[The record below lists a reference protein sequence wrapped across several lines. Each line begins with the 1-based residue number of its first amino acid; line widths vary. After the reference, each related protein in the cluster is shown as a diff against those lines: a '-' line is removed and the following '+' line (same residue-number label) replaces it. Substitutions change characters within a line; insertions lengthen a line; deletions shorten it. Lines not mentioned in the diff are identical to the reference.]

1 MFLVKKISV
10 VIVVLICFLACS
22 QESFI
27 KLQKKAQEQEN
38 DGSKRPSYVDSD
50 YEVFSETIFL
60 QNMVYQP
67 IEERNAFFQLTKDG
81 DDSFNPETSVILL
94 NEPSDNNEKNPPLYQ
109 NDPNNNANNEKNP
122 PLYQNDPNNN
132 ANNEKNPPLYQNDP
146 NNNANNEKSP
156 FLYKPKRKAKN
167 PKLIEYSQ
175 QDFYPLKNGD
185 IMMSKEGDQWLIE
198 IKSKALKRFLKDQN
212 DKDRQ
217 IQTFTFNDTKT
228 QIAQFKGKI
237 SSYVYTT
244 NDSDLSLR
252 PFYESFLL
260 EKKSDDLYMV
270 DKALDA
276 IEVSKCQMVL
286 KKHSTDKLDSQ
297 HKAISIDLDFKKER
311 FKSDT
316 ELFLECQS

>member
-1 MFLVKKISV
+1 MFLVKKIGV
-10 VIVVLICFLACS
+10 VVVVLIGFLACS
-22 QESFI
+22 QERFI
-27 KLQKKAQEQEN
+27 QLQKKAQEQEN

-60 QNMVYQP
+60 KNMVYQP
-67 IEERNAFFQLTKDG
+67 IKERDAFAQLTKDE

-94 NEPSDNNEKNPPLYQ
+94 NEPSDNDTKNPPLNQ
-109 NDPNNNANNEKNP
+109 NESSNNTASNDTKN
-122 PLYQNDPNNN
+122 
-132 ANNEKNPPLYQNDP
+132 
-146 NNNANNEKSP
+146 P
-156 FLYKPKRKAKN
+156 FLYKPKRKTKD

-175 QDFYPLKNGD
+175 QNFYPLKDGD
-185 IMMSKEGDQWLIE
+185 IVMSKEGDQWLIE

-244 NDSDLSLR
+244 NNSNLSLR

-260 EKKSDDLYMV
+260 EKKSDDFYTIEN
-270 DKALDA
+270 KALDA
-276 IEVSKCQMVL
+276 IEIQKCQMVL

>member
-1 MFLVKKISV
+1 MFLVKKIGV
-10 VIVVLICFLACS
+10 VVVVLIGFLACS
-22 QESFI
+22 QERFI
-27 KLQKKAQEQEN
+27 QLQKKAQEQEN

-60 QNMVYQP
+60 QNMVHQP
-67 IEERNAFFQLTKDG
+67 IKERDAFAQLTNNE

-94 NEPSDNNEKNPPLYQ
+94 DEPSDNDTKNPPLNQ
-109 NDPNNNANNEKNP
+109 NESNNNTASNDTKN
-122 PLYQNDPNNN
+122 
-132 ANNEKNPPLYQNDP
+132 
-146 NNNANNEKSP
+146 P
-156 FLYKPKRKAKN
+156 FLYKPKRKTKD

-175 QDFYPLKNGD
+175 QNFYPLKDGD
-185 IMMSKEGDQWLIE
+185 IMISKEGDQWLIK

-244 NDSDLSLR
+244 NNSDLSLR
-252 PFYESFLL
+252 SFYESFLL
-260 EKKSDDLYMV
+260 EKKSDDLYTIGAIG

-276 IEVSKCQMVL
+276 IEIQKCQMVL

>member
-10 VIVVLICFLACS
+10 VIMILICFLACS
-22 QESFI
+22 QERFI

-67 IEERNAFFQLTKDG
+67 IEERNAFFQLTKDE
-81 DDSFNPETSVILL
+81 DNSFNPETSVILL
-94 NEPSDNNEKNPPLYQ
+94 NEPSDNDTKN
-109 NDPNNNANNEKNP
+109 
-122 PLYQNDPNNN
+122 
-132 ANNEKNPPLYQNDP
+132 
-146 NNNANNEKSP
+146 P
-156 FLYKPKRKAKN
+156 FLYKPKRKTKN

-175 QDFYPLKNGD
+175 QNFYPLKDGD
-185 IMMSKEGDQWLIE
+185 IVMSKEGDQWLVE

-244 NDSDLSLR
+244 NNSDLSLR
-252 PFYESFLL
+252 PFYKSFLL
-260 EKKSDDLYMV
+260 EKKSDDFYTIGAIG
-270 DKALDA
+270 DKALDT

-316 ELFLECQS
+316 ELFLECLKES

>member
-1 MFLVKKISV
+1 MFLVKKIGV
-10 VIVVLICFLACS
+10 VIMILICFLACS
-22 QESFI
+22 QERFI

-67 IEERNAFFQLTKDG
+67 IEERNAFFQLTKDEN
-81 DDSFNPETSVILL
+81 DSFNPETSVILL
-94 NEPSDNNEKNPPLYQ
+94 NELSDNNEKNPPLYQ

-122 PLYQNDPNNN
+122 
-132 ANNEKNPPLYQNDP
+132 
-146 NNNANNEKSP
+146 
-156 FLYKPKRKAKN
+156 FLYKPKRKTKN

-175 QDFYPLKNGD
+175 QNFYPLKDGD
-185 IMMSKEGDQWLIE
+185 IVMSKEGDQWLVE

-260 EKKSDDLYMV
+260 EKKSDDFYTIGAIG

-276 IEVSKCQMVL
+276 IEISKCQMVL

>member
-1 MFLVKKISV
+1 MFLVKKIGV
-10 VIVVLICFLACS
+10 VIVVLIGFLACS
-22 QESFI
+22 QERFI
-27 KLQKKAQEQEN
+27 QLQKKAQEQEN

-60 QNMVYQP
+60 QNMVHQP
-67 IEERNAFFQLTKDG
+67 IKERDAFIQPTKDG
-81 DDSFNPETSVILL
+81 DDSFNSETSVILL
-94 NEPSDNNEKNPPLYQ
+94 DEPSDNDTKNPPLNQ
-109 NDPNNNANNEKNP
+109 NESSNNTANNDTKN
-122 PLYQNDPNNN
+122 
-132 ANNEKNPPLYQNDP
+132 
-146 NNNANNEKSP
+146 P
-156 FLYKPKRKAKN
+156 FLYKPKRKTKD

-175 QDFYPLKNGD
+175 QNFYPLKDGD
-185 IMMSKEGDQWLIE
+185 IVMSKEGDQWLIE

-244 NDSDLSLR
+244 NNSDLSLR

-260 EKKSDDLYMV
+260 EKKSEDLYTIG

-276 IEVSKCQMVL
+276 IEIQKCQMVL

>member
-1 MFLVKKISV
+1 MFLVKKIGV
-10 VIVVLICFLACS
+10 VIMILICFLACS
-22 QESFI
+22 QERFI

-38 DGSKRPSYVDSD
+38 DGSQRPSYVDSD

-67 IEERNAFFQLTKDG
+67 IEERNAFFQLTKDE

-94 NEPSDNNEKNPPLYQ
+94 NEPSDNDTKNPPLYP
-109 NDPNNNANNEKNP
+109 NDPHNNTANNDTKN
-122 PLYQNDPNNN
+122 
-132 ANNEKNPPLYQNDP
+132 
-146 NNNANNEKSP
+146 P

-175 QDFYPLKNGD
+175 QDFYPLKDGD
-185 IMMSKEGDQWLIE
+185 IIMSKEGDQWLVE

-244 NDSDLSLR
+244 NNSDLSLR

-260 EKKSDDLYMV
+260 EKKSDNLYTIG
-270 DKALDA
+270 DKTLDA
-276 IEVSKCQMVL
+276 IEISKCQMVL

>member
-1 MFLVKKISV
+1 M
-10 VIVVLICFLACS
+10 VLIGFLACS
-22 QESFI
+22 QERFI
-27 KLQKKAQEQEN
+27 QLQKKAQEQEN

-50 YEVFSETIFL
+50 HEVFSETIFL

-67 IEERNAFFQLTKDG
+67 TEERDSFAQLTKDEN
-81 DDSFNPETSVILL
+81 DSFNSETSVILL

-109 NDPNNNANNEKNP
+109 NDPNNNANNEK
-122 PLYQNDPNNN
+122 
-132 ANNEKNPPLYQNDP
+132 
-146 NNNANNEKSP
+146 SP
-156 FLYKPKRKAKN
+156 FLYKPKRKTKN

-185 IMMSKEGDQWLIE
+185 IIMSKEGDQWLVE

-260 EKKSDDLYMV
+260 EKKSDDFYTIGAIG

-276 IEVSKCQMVL
+276 IEIHKCQMVL

-316 ELFLECQS
+316 ELFLECLKES

>member
-1 MFLVKKISV
+1 MFLVKKIGV
-10 VIVVLICFLACS
+10 VIMISICFLACS

-67 IEERNAFFQLTKDG
+67 IEKRNAFFQLTKDE
-81 DDSFNPETSVILL
+81 DNSFNPENSVILL
-94 NEPSDNNEKNPPLYQ
+94 NEPSDNNEKNPPLYP
-109 NDPNNNANNEKNP
+109 NDPHNNDDNDNNSQKN
-122 PLYQNDPNNN
+122 
-132 ANNEKNPPLYQNDP
+132 
-146 NNNANNEKSP
+146 P
-156 FLYKPKRKAKN
+156 FLYKPKRKTKN

-198 IKSKALKRFLKDQN
+198 IQSKALKRFLKDQN

-260 EKKSDDLYMV
+260 EKKSDNVYTIEN
-270 DKALDA
+270 KALDTME
-276 IEVSKCQMVL
+276 ISKCQMVL

-316 ELFLECQS
+316 ELFLECLKES

>member
-1 MFLVKKISV
+1 M
-10 VIVVLICFLACS
+10 VLIGFLACS
-22 QESFI
+22 QERFI
-27 KLQKKAQEQEN
+27 QLQKKAQEQEN

-60 QNMVYQP
+60 QNMVHQP
-67 IEERNAFFQLTKDG
+67 IKERDAFVQPTKDG

-94 NEPSDNNEKNPPLYQ
+94 NEPSDNDTKNPPLNQ
-109 NDPNNNANNEKNP
+109 NESSNNTTSNDTKN
-122 PLYQNDPNNN
+122 
-132 ANNEKNPPLYQNDP
+132 
-146 NNNANNEKSP
+146 P
-156 FLYKPKRKAKN
+156 FLYKPKRKTKD

-175 QDFYPLKNGD
+175 QNFYPLKDGD
-185 IMMSKEGDQWLIE
+185 IIMSKEGDQWLIK

-212 DKDRQ
+212 NKDRQ

-244 NDSDLSLR
+244 NNSNLSLR

-260 EKKSDDLYMV
+260 EKKSDDLYTIG

-276 IEVSKCQMVL
+276 IEIHKCQMVL

>member
-1 MFLVKKISV
+1 MFLVKKIGMV
-10 VIVVLICFLACS
+10 VVVLIGFLACS
-22 QESFI
+22 QERFI
-27 KLQKKAQEQEN
+27 QLQKKAQEQEN

-60 QNMVYQP
+60 QNMVHQP
-67 IEERNAFFQLTKDG
+67 TEERGTFAQLTKDG
-81 DDSFNPETSVILL
+81 DDSFSPETSVILL
-94 NEPSDNNEKNPPLYQ
+94 NEPSDNDTKNPPLNQ
-109 NDPNNNANNEKNP
+109 NESNNNTASNDTKN
-122 PLYQNDPNNN
+122 
-132 ANNEKNPPLYQNDP
+132 
-146 NNNANNEKSP
+146 P
-156 FLYKPKRKAKN
+156 FLYKPKRKTKD

-175 QDFYPLKNGD
+175 QNFYPLKDGD

-198 IKSKALKRFLKDQN
+198 IKSKSLKRFLKDQN

-244 NDSDLSLR
+244 NNSDLSLR

-260 EKKSDDLYMV
+260 EKKSDDFYTIR

-276 IEVSKCQMVL
+276 IEIHKCQMVL

>member
-1 MFLVKKISV
+1 MFLVKKIGV

-22 QESFI
+22 QERFI

-60 QNMVYQP
+60 KNMVYQP
-67 IEERNAFFQLTKDG
+67 TEERDSFAQLTNDKDN
-81 DDSFNPETSVILL
+81 DPKETPLILL

-109 NDPNNNANNEKNP
+109 NDPNNNANNEKI
-122 PLYQNDPNNN
+122 
-132 ANNEKNPPLYQNDP
+132 
-146 NNNANNEKSP
+146 P
-156 FLYKPKRKAKN
+156 FLYKPKRKTKN

-175 QDFYPLKNGD
+175 QNFYPLKDGD
-185 IMMSKEGDQWLIE
+185 IVMSKEGDQWLVE
-198 IKSKALKRFLKDQN
+198 IQSKALKRFLKDQN

-217 IQTFTFNDTKT
+217 IQTFIFNDTKT

-244 NDSDLSLR
+244 NNSDLSLR

-260 EKKSDDLYMV
+260 EKKSDDLYTIG
-270 DKALDA
+270 DKALDT

-316 ELFLECQS
+316 ELFLECLKES

>member
-1 MFLVKKISV
+1 MFLVKKIGV
-10 VIVVLICFLACS
+10 VIMILICFLACS
-22 QESFI
+22 QERFI

-38 DGSKRPSYVDSD
+38 DGSQRPSYVDSD
-50 YEVFSETIFL
+50 HEVFSETIFL

-81 DDSFNPETSVILL
+81 NDSFNPETSVILL

-122 PLYQNDPNNN
+122 
-132 ANNEKNPPLYQNDP
+132 
-146 NNNANNEKSP
+146 
-156 FLYKPKRKAKN
+156 FLYKPKRKTKN

-175 QDFYPLKNGD
+175 QNFYPLKDGD
-185 IMMSKEGDQWLIE
+185 IVMSKEGDQWLIE

-244 NDSDLSLR
+244 NNSDLSLR

-260 EKKSDDLYMV
+260 EKKSDDLYTIGAIG

-276 IEVSKCQMVL
+276 IEISKCQMVL

-297 HKAISIDLDFKKER
+297 HKAISIDLDFKKEH

>member
-1 MFLVKKISV
+1 MFLVKKIGV
-10 VIVVLICFLACS
+10 VIMILVCFLACS

-27 KLQKKAQEQEN
+27 KMQKKAQEQEN

-67 IEERNAFFQLTKDG
+67 IEERDSFAQLTKDEN
-81 DDSFNPETSVILL
+81 DSFNPETSVILL

-122 PLYQNDPNNN
+122 
-132 ANNEKNPPLYQNDP
+132 
-146 NNNANNEKSP
+146 

-185 IMMSKEGDQWLIE
+185 IIMSKERDQWLVE
-198 IKSKALKRFLKDQN
+198 IQSKALKRFLKDQN

-260 EKKSDDLYMV
+260 EKKSDDFYTIGAIG

-276 IEVSKCQMVL
+276 IEISKCQMVL

-316 ELFLECQS
+316 ELFLECLKES

>member
-1 MFLVKKISV
+1 MFLVKKIGV
-10 VIVVLICFLACS
+10 VVVVLIGFLACS
-22 QESFI
+22 QERFI
-27 KLQKKAQEQEN
+27 QLQKKAQEQEN

-60 QNMVYQP
+60 KNMVYQP
-67 IEERNAFFQLTKDG
+67 IKERDAFIQPTKDG

-94 NEPSDNNEKNPPLYQ
+94 DEPSDNDAKN
-109 NDPNNNANNEKNP
+109 
-122 PLYQNDPNNN
+122 
-132 ANNEKNPPLYQNDP
+132 
-146 NNNANNEKSP
+146 P
-156 FLYKPKRKAKN
+156 FLYKPKRKTKE

-175 QDFYPLKNGD
+175 QNFYPLKDGD
-185 IMMSKEGDQWLIE
+185 IVMSKEGDQWLIE

-244 NDSDLSLR
+244 NNSNLSLR

-260 EKKSDDLYMV
+260 EKKSDDFYMIGAIG

-276 IEVSKCQMVL
+276 IEIQKCQMVL

>member
-1 MFLVKKISV
+1 MFLVKKIGV
-10 VIVVLICFLACS
+10 VVVVLICFLACS
-22 QESFI
+22 QERFI

-38 DGSKRPSYVDSD
+38 DGSRRPSYVDSD

-67 IEERNAFFQLTKDG
+67 IEERNAFFQLTKDE

-109 NDPNNNANNEKNP
+109 NESHNNA
-122 PLYQNDPNNN
+122 
-132 ANNEKNPPLYQNDP
+132 ANNDTKN
-146 NNNANNEKSP
+146 P
-156 FLYKPKRKAKN
+156 FLYKPKRKTKN

-185 IMMSKEGDQWLIE
+185 IIMSKEGDQWLIE

-217 IQTFTFNDTKT
+217 IQTFTFDDTKT

-260 EKKSDDLYMV
+260 EKKSDDLYTIG
-270 DKALDA
+270 DKALDT
-276 IEVSKCQMVL
+276 IEISKCQIVL

>member
-1 MFLVKKISV
+1 MFLVKKIGV
-10 VIVVLICFLACS
+10 VVVVLIGFLACS
-22 QESFI
+22 QERFI
-27 KLQKKAQEQEN
+27 QLQKKAQEQEN

-60 QNMVYQP
+60 QNMVHQP
-67 IEERNAFFQLTKDG
+67 IKERDALAQLTKDE

-94 NEPSDNNEKNPPLYQ
+94 NEPSDNDTKNPPLNQ
-109 NDPNNNANNEKNP
+109 NESDNNTANNDTKN
-122 PLYQNDPNNN
+122 
-132 ANNEKNPPLYQNDP
+132 
-146 NNNANNEKSP
+146 P
-156 FLYKPKRKAKN
+156 FLYKPKRKTKD

-175 QDFYPLKNGD
+175 QNFYPLKDGD
-185 IMMSKEGDQWLIE
+185 IVMSKEGDQWLIE

-217 IQTFTFNDTKT
+217 IQTFIFNDTKT

-244 NDSDLSLR
+244 NNSNLSLR

-260 EKKSDDLYMV
+260 EKKSDDLYTIG

-276 IEVSKCQMVL
+276 IEIQKCQMVL

>member
-1 MFLVKKISV
+1 MFLVKKIGV

-22 QESFI
+22 QERFI

-38 DGSKRPSYVDSD
+38 DGSQRPSYVDSD

-60 QNMVYQP
+60 KNMVYQP
-67 IEERNAFFQLTKDG
+67 TEERDSFAQLTKDG
-81 DDSFNPETSVILL
+81 NDSFNPETSVILL
-94 NEPSDNNEKNPPLYQ
+94 NEPSDNDTKNPSLY
-109 NDPNNNANNEKNP
+109 PNESNTNTANNDTKN
-122 PLYQNDPNNN
+122 
-132 ANNEKNPPLYQNDP
+132 
-146 NNNANNEKSP
+146 P
-156 FLYKPKRKAKN
+156 FLYKPKRKTKN

-175 QDFYPLKNGD
+175 QNFYPLKNGD
-185 IMMSKEGDQWLIE
+185 IMMSKEGDQWLVE

-260 EKKSDDLYMV
+260 EKKSDNVYTIG
-270 DKALDA
+270 DKALDT
-276 IEVSKCQMVL
+276 IEISKCQMVL

>member
-1 MFLVKKISV
+1 M
-10 VIVVLICFLACS
+10 LARELY
-22 QESFI
+22 QNA
-27 KLQKKAQEQEN
+27 KKAQEQEN

-67 IEERNAFFQLTKDG
+67 IEERNAFFQLTKDE
-81 DDSFNPETSVILL
+81 DNSFNPENSVILL
-94 NEPSDNNEKNPPLYQ
+94 NEPSDNNEKNPPSYP
-109 NDPNNNANNEKNP
+109 NDSNNNDNNANNSQKN
-122 PLYQNDPNNN
+122 
-132 ANNEKNPPLYQNDP
+132 
-146 NNNANNEKSP
+146 P
-156 FLYKPKRKAKN
+156 FLYKPKRKTKN

-185 IMMSKEGDQWLIE
+185 IIMSKEGDQWLIK
-198 IKSKALKRFLKDQN
+198 IQSKALKRFLKDQN

-228 QIAQFKGKI
+228 QIVQFKGKI

-260 EKKSDDLYMV
+260 EKKSDNVYTIEN
-270 DKALDA
+270 KALDTME
-276 IEVSKCQMVL
+276 ISKCQMVL

>member
-1 MFLVKKISV
+1 MFLVKKIGV
-10 VIVVLICFLACS
+10 VVVVLIGFLACS
-22 QESFI
+22 QERFI
-27 KLQKKAQEQEN
+27 QLQKKAQEQEN

-60 QNMVYQP
+60 QNMVHQP
-67 IEERNAFFQLTKDG
+67 IKERDAFVQPTKDG

-94 NEPSDNNEKNPPLYQ
+94 DEPSDNDTKSPPLNQ
-109 NDPNNNANNEKNP
+109 NESNNNTANNDTKN
-122 PLYQNDPNNN
+122 
-132 ANNEKNPPLYQNDP
+132 
-146 NNNANNEKSP
+146 P
-156 FLYKPKRKAKN
+156 FLYKPKRKTKD

-175 QDFYPLKNGD
+175 QNFYPLKDGD

-212 DKDRQ
+212 DKNRQ
-217 IQTFTFNDTKT
+217 IQTFIFNDTKT

-244 NDSDLSLR
+244 NNSNLSLR

-260 EKKSDDLYMV
+260 EKKSDDLYTIGG
-270 DKALDA
+270 KALDA
-276 IEVSKCQMVL
+276 IEIQKCQMVL

-316 ELFLECQS
+316 ELFLECQN

>member
-1 MFLVKKISV
+1 MILV
-10 VIVVLICFLACS
+10 CFLACS

-27 KLQKKAQEQEN
+27 KMQKKAQEQEN

-67 IEERNAFFQLTKDG
+67 IEKRNAFFQLTKDE
-81 DDSFNPETSVILL
+81 DNSFNLETSVILL

-109 NDPNNNANNEKNP
+109 NDPNNNANNEK
-122 PLYQNDPNNN
+122 
-132 ANNEKNPPLYQNDP
+132 
-146 NNNANNEKSP
+146 SP
-156 FLYKPKRKAKN
+156 FLYKPKRKTKN

-185 IMMSKEGDQWLIE
+185 IVMSKEGDQWLIE

-260 EKKSDDLYMV
+260 EKKSDNLYTIG

-276 IEVSKCQMVL
+276 IEISKCQMVL

-316 ELFLECQS
+316 ELFLECLKES

>member
-1 MFLVKKISV
+1 M
-10 VIVVLICFLACS
+10 VLIGFLACS
-22 QESFI
+22 QERFI
-27 KLQKKAQEQEN
+27 QLQKKAQEQEN

-60 QNMVYQP
+60 QNMVHQP
-67 IEERNAFFQLTKDG
+67 IKERDAFIQPTKDG
-81 DDSFNPETSVILL
+81 DDSFNSETSVILL
-94 NEPSDNNEKNPPLYQ
+94 DEPSDNDTKNPPLNQ
-109 NDPNNNANNEKNP
+109 NESSNNTANNDTKN
-122 PLYQNDPNNN
+122 
-132 ANNEKNPPLYQNDP
+132 
-146 NNNANNEKSP
+146 P
-156 FLYKPKRKAKN
+156 FLYKPKRKTKD

-175 QDFYPLKNGD
+175 QNFYPLKDGD
-185 IMMSKEGDQWLIE
+185 IVMSKEGDQWLIE

-244 NDSDLSLR
+244 NNSDLSLR

-260 EKKSDDLYMV
+260 EKKSEDLYTIG

-276 IEVSKCQMVL
+276 IEIQKCQMVL

>member
-1 MFLVKKISV
+1 MFLVKKIGV
-10 VIVVLICFLACS
+10 VIMILICFLACS

-27 KLQKKAQEQEN
+27 KMQKKAQEQEN

-67 IEERNAFFQLTKDG
+67 IEERNAFFQLTKDE
-81 DDSFNPETSVILL
+81 DNSFNPENSVILL
-94 NEPSDNNEKNPPLYQ
+94 NEPSDNNEKNPPSYP
-109 NDPNNNANNEKNP
+109 NDPNNN
-122 PLYQNDPNNN
+122 DNN
-132 ANNEKNPPLYQNDP
+132 ANNSQKN
-146 NNNANNEKSP
+146 P
-156 FLYKPKRKAKN
+156 FLYKPKRKTKN

-185 IMMSKEGDQWLIE
+185 IIMSKEGDQWLIK
-198 IKSKALKRFLKDQN
+198 IQSKALKRFLKDQN

-244 NDSDLSLR
+244 NNSDLSLR

-260 EKKSDDLYMV
+260 EKKSDNVYTIEN
-270 DKALDA
+270 KALDTME
-276 IEVSKCQMVL
+276 ISKCQMVL

>member
-10 VIVVLICFLACS
+10 VIMVLICFLACS

-67 IEERNAFFQLTKDG
+67 IEERNAFFQLTNDENNDPK
-81 DDSFNPETSVILL
+81 ETPLILL
-94 NEPSDNNEKNPPLYQ
+94 NEPSDNNEKNPLSYP
-109 NDPNNNANNEKNP
+109 NDPNNN
-122 PLYQNDPNNN
+122 DDN
-132 ANNEKNPPLYQNDP
+132 ANNSQKN
-146 NNNANNEKSP
+146 P
-156 FLYKPKRKAKN
+156 FLYKKRKAKN

-185 IMMSKEGDQWLIE
+185 IIMSKEGDQWLIE

-260 EKKSDDLYMV
+260 EKKSDDLYTIG

-276 IEVSKCQMVL
+276 IEISKCQMVL

-316 ELFLECQS
+316 ELFLECKS

>member
-10 VIVVLICFLACS
+10 VIMILICFLACS
-22 QESFI
+22 QERFI

-38 DGSKRPSYVDSD
+38 NGSKRPSYVDSD

-67 IEERNAFFQLTKDG
+67 TEERDSFAQLTKDE
-81 DDSFNPETSVILL
+81 DDSFNPKTSVILL
-94 NEPSDNNEKNPPLYQ
+94 NEPSDNDTKNPPLYQ

-122 PLYQNDPNNN
+122 
-132 ANNEKNPPLYQNDP
+132 
-146 NNNANNEKSP
+146 
-156 FLYKPKRKAKN
+156 FLYKPKRKTKN

-175 QDFYPLKNGD
+175 QNFYPLKNGD
-185 IMMSKEGDQWLIE
+185 IVMSKEGDQWLVE

-260 EKKSDDLYMV
+260 EKKSDDLYTIG

>member
-10 VIVVLICFLACS
+10 VIMVLICFLACS
-22 QESFI
+22 QERFI

-67 IEERNAFFQLTKDG
+67 IEERNAFFQLTNDEDNDPK
-81 DDSFNPETSVILL
+81 ETSVILL
-94 NEPSDNNEKNPPLYQ
+94 NEPSDN
-109 NDPNNNANNEKNP
+109 DT
-122 PLYQNDPNNN
+122 
-132 ANNEKNPPLYQNDP
+132 KNPPLYQNDP

-156 FLYKPKRKAKN
+156 FLYKPKRKTKN

-175 QDFYPLKNGD
+175 QNFYPLKNGD
-185 IMMSKEGDQWLIE
+185 IVMSKEGDQWLVE

-260 EKKSDDLYMV
+260 EKKSDDLYTIG

>member
-10 VIVVLICFLACS
+10 VIMILVCFLACS

-81 DDSFNPETSVILL
+81 NDSFNPETSVILL
-94 NEPSDNNEKNPPLYQ
+94 NEPSDNNEKNPLSYP
-109 NDPNNNANNEKNP
+109 NDPHNNTANNDTKN
-122 PLYQNDPNNN
+122 
-132 ANNEKNPPLYQNDP
+132 
-146 NNNANNEKSP
+146 P
-156 FLYKPKRKAKN
+156 FLYKPKRKTKN

-175 QDFYPLKNGD
+175 QDFYPLKDGD
-185 IMMSKEGDQWLIE
+185 IMMSKEGDQWLVE

-276 IEVSKCQMVL
+276 IEISKCQMVL

>member
-1 MFLVKKISV
+1 M
-10 VIVVLICFLACS
+10 
-22 QESFI
+22 
-27 KLQKKAQEQEN
+27 QKKAQEQEN

-60 QNMVYQP
+60 QNMVHQP
-67 IEERNAFFQLTKDG
+67 IKERDAFAQLTKDG
-81 DDSFNPETSVILL
+81 NDSFNPETSVILL

-122 PLYQNDPNNN
+122 
-132 ANNEKNPPLYQNDP
+132 
-146 NNNANNEKSP
+146 
-156 FLYKPKRKAKN
+156 FLYKPKRKTKN

-175 QDFYPLKNGD
+175 QNFYPLKNGD
-185 IMMSKEGDQWLIE
+185 IMMSKEGDQWLVE

-260 EKKSDDLYMV
+260 EKKSDDLYTIG
-270 DKALDA
+270 DKALDT

>member
-1 MFLVKKISV
+1 MFLVKKIGV
-10 VIVVLICFLACS
+10 VVVVLICFLACS
-22 QESFI
+22 QERFI

-67 IEERNAFFQLTKDG
+67 TEERDSFAQLTKDEN
-81 DDSFNPETSVILL
+81 DSFNPETSVILL
-94 NEPSDNNEKNPPLYQ
+94 NEPSDN
-109 NDPNNNANNEKNP
+109 DT
-122 PLYQNDPNNN
+122 
-132 ANNEKNPPLYQNDP
+132 KNPPLYQNDP

-156 FLYKPKRKAKN
+156 FLYKPKRKTKN

-175 QDFYPLKNGD
+175 QNFYPLKDGD
-185 IMMSKEGDQWLIE
+185 IIMSKERDQWLVE
-198 IKSKALKRFLKDQN
+198 IKSKALKRFLRDQN

-252 PFYESFLL
+252 PFYKSFLL
-260 EKKSDDLYMV
+260 EKKSDNVYMIG

-276 IEVSKCQMVL
+276 IEISKCQMVL

>member
-1 MFLVKKISV
+1 MFLVKKIGV
-10 VIVVLICFLACS
+10 VVVVLIGFLACS
-22 QESFI
+22 QERFVQ
-27 KLQKKAQEQEN
+27 LQKKAQEQEN

-60 QNMVYQP
+60 QNMVHQP
-67 IEERNAFFQLTKDG
+67 IKERDAFVQPTKDG

-94 NEPSDNNEKNPPLYQ
+94 DEPSDNDTKNPPLNQ
-109 NDPNNNANNEKNP
+109 NESSNNTASNDTKN
-122 PLYQNDPNNN
+122 
-132 ANNEKNPPLYQNDP
+132 
-146 NNNANNEKSP
+146 P
-156 FLYKPKRKAKN
+156 FLYKPKRKTKD

-175 QDFYPLKNGD
+175 QNFYPLKDGD
-185 IMMSKEGDQWLIE
+185 IVMSKEGDQWLIE

-244 NDSDLSLR
+244 NNSNLSLR

-260 EKKSDDLYMV
+260 EKKSDDFYMIGAIG

-276 IEVSKCQMVL
+276 IEIQKCQMVL

>member
-1 MFLVKKISV
+1 M
-10 VIVVLICFLACS
+10 
-22 QESFI
+22 
-27 KLQKKAQEQEN
+27 QKKAQEQEN

-60 QNMVYQP
+60 KNMVHHPIKERDAFAQP
-67 IEERNAFFQLTKDG
+67 TKDE

-94 NEPSDNNEKNPPLYQ
+94 DEPSDNDTKSPPLNQ
-109 NDPNNNANNEKNP
+109 NESNNNTANNDAKN
-122 PLYQNDPNNN
+122 
-132 ANNEKNPPLYQNDP
+132 
-146 NNNANNEKSP
+146 P
-156 FLYKPKRKAKN
+156 FLYKPKRKTKD

-175 QDFYPLKNGD
+175 QNFYPLKDGD
-185 IMMSKEGDQWLIE
+185 IVMSKEGDQWLIE

-244 NDSDLSLR
+244 NNSNLSLR

-260 EKKSDDLYMV
+260 EKKSDDLYTIGAIG

-276 IEVSKCQMVL
+276 IEIQKCQMVL

>member
-1 MFLVKKISV
+1 MFLVKKIGV

-22 QESFI
+22 QERFI
-27 KLQKKAQEQEN
+27 QLQKKAQEQEN

-67 IEERNAFFQLTKDG
+67 TEERDSFAQLTKDEN
-81 DDSFNPETSVILL
+81 DSFNPETSVILL

-109 NDPNNNANNEKNP
+109 NDPNNNANNEK
-122 PLYQNDPNNN
+122 
-132 ANNEKNPPLYQNDP
+132 
-146 NNNANNEKSP
+146 SP
-156 FLYKPKRKAKN
+156 FLYKPKRKTKN

-175 QDFYPLKNGD
+175 QNFYPLKDGD
-185 IMMSKEGDQWLIE
+185 IIMSKEGDQWLVE

-260 EKKSDDLYMV
+260 EKKSDDLYTIG

-276 IEVSKCQMVL
+276 IEISKCQMVL

>member
-1 MFLVKKISV
+1 MFLVKKIGV
-10 VIVVLICFLACS
+10 VIMILVCFLACS

-27 KLQKKAQEQEN
+27 KMQKKAQEQEN

-67 IEERNAFFQLTKDG
+67 TEERNAFFQLTKDE
-81 DDSFNPETSVILL
+81 DNSFNPENSVILL
-94 NEPSDNNEKNPPLYQ
+94 NEPSDNSETLYSNESHN
-109 NDPNNNANNEKNP
+109 NTNNANNDTKN
-122 PLYQNDPNNN
+122 
-132 ANNEKNPPLYQNDP
+132 
-146 NNNANNEKSP
+146 P
-156 FLYKPKRKAKN
+156 FLYKPKRKTKN

-185 IMMSKEGDQWLIE
+185 IIMSKEGDQWLIE
-198 IKSKALKRFLKDQN
+198 IQSKALKRFLKDQN

-260 EKKSDDLYMV
+260 EKKSDNVYTIEN
-270 DKALDA
+270 KALDTME
-276 IEVSKCQMVL
+276 ISKCQMVL

>member
-1 MFLVKKISV
+1 MFLVKKIGV
-10 VIVVLICFLACS
+10 VVVVLIGFLACS
-22 QESFI
+22 QERFI
-27 KLQKKAQEQEN
+27 QLQKKAQEQEN

-60 QNMVYQP
+60 KNIVYQP
-67 IEERNAFFQLTKDG
+67 IKERDAFVQPTKDE

-94 NEPSDNNEKNPPLYQ
+94 DEPSDNDTKNPPLNQ
-109 NDPNNNANNEKNP
+109 NESNNNA
-122 PLYQNDPNNN
+122 
-132 ANNEKNPPLYQNDP
+132 ANNDIKN
-146 NNNANNEKSP
+146 P
-156 FLYKPKRKAKN
+156 FLYKPKRKTKD

-175 QDFYPLKNGD
+175 QNFYPLKDGD

-198 IKSKALKRFLKDQN
+198 IKSKSLKRFLKDQN

-244 NDSDLSLR
+244 NNSDLSLR

-260 EKKSDDLYMV
+260 EKKSDDFYTIGAIG

-276 IEVSKCQMVL
+276 IEIQKCQMVL

>member
-1 MFLVKKISV
+1 MFLVKKIGV
-10 VIVVLICFLACS
+10 VVVVLIGFLACS
-22 QESFI
+22 QERFI
-27 KLQKKAQEQEN
+27 QLQKKAQEQEN

-60 QNMVYQP
+60 QNMVHQP
-67 IEERNAFFQLTKDG
+67 IKERDAFAQLTKDE

-94 NEPSDNNEKNPPLYQ
+94 DEPSDNDTKNPPLNQ
-109 NDPNNNANNEKNP
+109 NESNNNTANNDTKN
-122 PLYQNDPNNN
+122 
-132 ANNEKNPPLYQNDP
+132 
-146 NNNANNEKSP
+146 P
-156 FLYKPKRKAKN
+156 FLYKPKRKTKD

-175 QDFYPLKNGD
+175 QNFYPLKDGD
-185 IMMSKEGDQWLIE
+185 IVMSKEGDQWLIE

-217 IQTFTFNDTKT
+217 IQTFTFNNTKT

-244 NDSDLSLR
+244 NNSDLSLR

-260 EKKSDDLYMV
+260 EKKSDDFYTMIG

-276 IEVSKCQMVL
+276 IEIQKCQMVL

>member
-1 MFLVKKISV
+1 MFLVKKIGV
-10 VIVVLICFLACS
+10 VVVVLIGFLACS
-22 QESFI
+22 QERFI
-27 KLQKKAQEQEN
+27 QLQKKAQEQEN

-60 QNMVYQP
+60 KNMVHQP
-67 IEERNAFFQLTKDG
+67 IKERDAFAQLTKDG
-81 DDSFNPETSVILL
+81 DDSFSPETSVILL
-94 NEPSDNNEKNPPLYQ
+94 NEPSDNDTKNPPLNQ
-109 NDPNNNANNEKNP
+109 NESNNNTANNDTKN
-122 PLYQNDPNNN
+122 
-132 ANNEKNPPLYQNDP
+132 
-146 NNNANNEKSP
+146 P
-156 FLYKPKRKAKN
+156 FLYKPKRKTKD

-175 QDFYPLKNGD
+175 QNFYPLKDGD

-244 NDSDLSLR
+244 NNSDLSLR

-260 EKKSDDLYMV
+260 EKKSDDLYMIG

-276 IEVSKCQMVL
+276 IEIHKCQMVL

>member
-1 MFLVKKISV
+1 MILV
-10 VIVVLICFLACS
+10 CFLACS

-27 KLQKKAQEQEN
+27 KMQKKAQEQEN

-67 IEERNAFFQLTKDG
+67 IEERNAFFQLTKDE
-81 DDSFNPETSVILL
+81 DNSFNPENSVILL
-94 NEPSDNNEKNPPLYQ
+94 NEPSDNNEKNPPSYP
-109 NDPNNNANNEKNP
+109 NDPNNN
-122 PLYQNDPNNN
+122 DNN
-132 ANNEKNPPLYQNDP
+132 ANNSQKN
-146 NNNANNEKSP
+146 P
-156 FLYKPKRKAKN
+156 FLYKPKGKTKN

-185 IMMSKEGDQWLIE
+185 IIMSKEGDQWLIE
-198 IKSKALKRFLKDQN
+198 IQSKALKRFLKDQN

-260 EKKSDDLYMV
+260 EKKSDNVYTIEN
-270 DKALDA
+270 KALDTME
-276 IEVSKCQMVL
+276 ISKCQMVL

>member
-10 VIVVLICFLACS
+10 VIMILICFLACS
-22 QESFI
+22 QERFI

-38 DGSKRPSYVDSD
+38 DGSQRPSYVDSD

-67 IEERNAFFQLTKDG
+67 IEERNVFFQLTKDG
-81 DDSFNPETSVILL
+81 DDSFNPETPLILL
-94 NEPSDNNEKNPPLYQ
+94 NEPSDNNEKNPPLNQ
-109 NDPNNNANNEKNP
+109 NESNTNTANNDTKN
-122 PLYQNDPNNN
+122 
-132 ANNEKNPPLYQNDP
+132 
-146 NNNANNEKSP
+146 P

-175 QDFYPLKNGD
+175 QDFYPLKDGD
-185 IMMSKEGDQWLIE
+185 IVMSKEGDQWLVE

-276 IEVSKCQMVL
+276 IEISKCQMVL

>member
-1 MFLVKKISV
+1 MFLVKKIGV
-10 VIVVLICFLACS
+10 VIMILICFLACS
-22 QESFI
+22 QERFI

-67 IEERNAFFQLTKDG
+67 IEKRNAFFQLTKDE
-81 DDSFNPETSVILL
+81 DNSFNPETSVILL
-94 NEPSDNNEKNPPLYQ
+94 NEPSDNNEKNPPLYP
-109 NDPNNNANNEKNP
+109 NDPHNNTNNANNDTKN
-122 PLYQNDPNNN
+122 
-132 ANNEKNPPLYQNDP
+132 
-146 NNNANNEKSP
+146 P
-156 FLYKPKRKAKN
+156 FLYKPKRKTKN

-185 IMMSKEGDQWLIE
+185 IIISKEGDQWLVE

-244 NDSDLSLR
+244 NNSDLSLR

-260 EKKSDDLYMV
+260 EKKSDNLYTIG

>member
-10 VIVVLICFLACS
+10 VIMILICFLACS
-22 QESFI
+22 QERFI

-60 QNMVYQP
+60 KNMVYQP
-67 IEERNAFFQLTKDG
+67 KEERDSFAQLTKDE
-81 DDSFNPETSVILL
+81 DNSFNPETSVILL
-94 NEPSDNNEKNPPLYQ
+94 NEPSDNDTKNPPLYQ
-109 NDPNNNANNEKNP
+109 NESHNNTANNDTKN
-122 PLYQNDPNNN
+122 
-132 ANNEKNPPLYQNDP
+132 
-146 NNNANNEKSP
+146 P
-156 FLYKPKRKAKN
+156 FLYKPKRKTKN

-175 QDFYPLKNGD
+175 QNFYPLKNGD
-185 IMMSKEGDQWLIE
+185 IMMSKEGDQWLVE

-260 EKKSDDLYMV
+260 EKKSDDFYTIGA

-276 IEVSKCQMVL
+276 IEISKCQMVL

-316 ELFLECQS
+316 ELFLECKN